1 MAHFLW
7 KVYVNTTGI
16 LFILYTCAPQDF
28 NKYSLKFTEKIPK
41 HCAYGAEQLKRKLK
55 VDPFMKI

>member
-1 MAHFLW
+1 MTC
-7 KVYVNTTGI
+7 V

-41 HCAYGAEQLKRKLK
+41 HCAYGAEHS
-55 VDPFMKI
+55 